1 MGSLLK
7 MLGTKLKMSSA
18 YHPKTYA
25 QIEIT
30 DHTLEDML
38 KHYVLGYKQVT
49 WKKHLFLME
58 FAYNVNWYSSIKTNL
73 FYALYG
79 QECFNSPFYFNT
91 HL

>member
-30 DHTLEDML
+30 DRTLEDMF
-38 KHYVLGYKQVT
+38 KI
-49 WKKHLFLME
+49 M
-58 FAYNVNWYSSIKTNL
+58 S
-73 FYALYG
+73 
-79 QECFNSPFYFNT
+79 
-91 HL
+91 